1 MNKLVVLFLVILS
14 FTSCNSKEKAVA
26 TTENEVEQSE
36 TTEAVDTAGMAL
48 ASNVCEVLFD
58 AYKKEDP
65 DVQDFVPSIV
75 RTLNDYATANGLEN
89 VSNAT
94 SLTIILDNLI
104 KYMCERAYTTADM
117 MSAGHLEY
125 VACDFKLDYCIYQ
138 LQTMW
143 RDNPALVNALKAAGK
158 ARHHWLNDELR
169 MVVMFVEGT
178 GADGSGSFVGLGS
191 VYANMCEV
199 DPIVHLYTWLT
210 ERKAVQYS
218 PMQVS
223 SEIDQEYKTLLSA
236 VVEMEGDDYLPSA
249 KEKRE
254 VIRKAQQSWR
264 VYSKAITKMKQQLP
278 TEQQRTF
285 EDRVGVEQRCHL
297 VDLKMRHNY
306 DIEVGLHSGEPKVPE
321 LKYGDAPEK
330 ILSYTYLR
338 DDKWNLKNIM

>member
-1 MNKLVVLFLVILS
+1 MNKLVVLVLVILS

-26 TTENEVEQSE
+26 TTGNEIEKTE
-36 TTEAVDTAGMAL
+36 TTEAVDTAGMAI

-94 SLTIILDNLI
+94 SLTKILDHLI

-143 RDNPALVNALKAAGK
+143 GDKPELVKALNAVGK

-178 GADGSGSFVGLGS
+178 GADGSGSYVGLGD
-191 VYANMCEV
+191 VYANMCEA
-199 DPIVHLYTWLT
+199 DPVVQLYEWIT
-210 ERKAVQYS
+210 ERKAAMYS
-218 PMQVS
+218 PMQVG
-223 SEIDQEYKTLLSA
+223 SEIEQEYKTLLSA

-254 VIRKAQQSWR
+254 AIRKAQQSWR

-278 TEQQRTF
+278 SEQQRAF
-285 EDRVGVEQRCHL
+285 EDRVGAEMRCHL
-297 VDLKMRHNY
+297 VDLKTRHNY
-306 DIEVGLHSGEPKVPE
+306 YIEVGLHSGEPKTPD
-321 LKYGDAPEK
+321 LNYADASEK

-338 DDKWNLKNIM
+338 DDKWNLKKNM